1 MEMKTKMNIGI
12 KGVQSVTVTTE
23 NTAQSVGSG
32 MLPVFATPAMAALME
47 KTAALSV
54 APYLEQG
61 EGTVG
66 ISLNIRHL
74 AATPIGLTVTCE
86 SELVEIDRKR
96 LVFSL
101 KVSDGVGVIGDGTH
115 ERFIINN
122 EKFMAKAAAKK
133 G

>member
-1 MEMKTKMNIGI
+1 MLNVGI
-12 KGVQSVTVTTE
+12 KGTQSVLVTEE
-23 NTAQSVGSG
+23 NTAASVGSG
-32 MLPVFATPAMAALME
+32 MLAVFATPAMAALME

-54 APYLEQG
+54 QNELGEG

-74 AATPIGLTVTCE
+74 AATPVGLTVTCE
-86 SELVEIDRKR
+86 SELIEIDRKR

-101 KVSDGVGVIGDGTH
+101 KVSDGKDVIGDGTH

-122 EKFMAKAAAKK
+122 EKFMAKANAKK
-133 G
+133 D

>member
-1 MEMKTKMNIGI
+1 MLTVGI
-12 KGVQSVTVTTE
+12 KGIQSVKVTEE
-23 NTAQSVGSG
+23 NTAKSIGSG
-32 MLPVFATPAMAALME
+32 LLPVFATPAMAALME
-47 KTAALSV
+47 KTASESIASQLG
-54 APYLEQG
+54 EG

-86 SELVEIDRKR
+86 SELIEIDRKR

-101 KVSDGVGVIGDGTH
+101 KVIDGKDVIGDGTH

-122 EKFMAKAAAKK
+122 EKFMIKATSKLD
-133 G
+133 

>member
-1 MEMKTKMNIGI
+1 MKMNIGI
-12 KGVQSVTVTTE
+12 KGVQSVKVTEE
-23 NTAQSVGSG
+23 NTAKTVGSG

-54 APYLEQG
+54 APYLGDG

-86 SELVEIDRKR
+86 SELIEIDRKR

-101 KVSDGVGVIGDGTH
+101 KVSDGVDVIGDGTH

-122 EKFMAKAAAKK
+122 EKFMSKAESKK

>member
-1 MEMKTKMNIGI
+1 MNIGI
-12 KGVQSVTVTTE
+12 KGVQSVTVTEE
-23 NTAQSVGSG
+23 NTAKKVGSG

-54 APYLEQG
+54 APYLGEG

-74 AATPIGLTVTCE
+74 AATPVGLTVTCE
-86 SELVEIDRKR
+86 SELIEIDRKR

-101 KVSDGVGVIGDGTH
+101 KVSDGVDVIGDGTH

-122 EKFMAKAAAKK
+122 EKFMTKAEAKK
-133 G
+133 GK

>member
-1 MEMKTKMNIGI
+1 MLEIGI
-12 KGVQSVTVTTE
+12 KGQNEVLVTE
-23 NTAQSVGSG
+23 QNTAKSVGSG

-47 KTAALSV
+47 KTASESV
-54 APYLEQG
+54 QAHLGDG

-74 AATPIGLTVTCE
+74 AATPVGLTVKCE
-86 SELVEIDRKR
+86 SELIEIDRKR

-101 KVSDGVGVIGDGTH
+101 KVSDGVDIIGDGTH

-122 EKFMAKAAAKK
+122 EKFMQKAESKK
-133 G
+133 Q

>member
-1 MEMKTKMNIGI
+1 MKMNIGI
-12 KGVQSVTVTTE
+12 KGVQSVKVTEE
-23 NTAQSVGSG
+23 NTAKTVGSG
-32 MLPVFATPAMAALME
+32 MLPVFATPAMATLME

-54 APYLEQG
+54 APYLGDG

-74 AATPIGLTVTCE
+74 AATPTGLTVTCE
-86 SELVEIDRKR
+86 SELIEIDRKR

-101 KVSDGVGVIGDGTH
+101 KVSDGVDVIGDGTH

-122 EKFMAKAAAKK
+122 EKFMSKAESKK

>member
-1 MEMKTKMNIGI
+1 MLTVGI
-12 KGVQSVTVTTE
+12 KGTESVKVTEE
-23 NTAQSVGSG
+23 NTAKSVGSG
-32 MLPVFATPAMAALME
+32 MLDVFATPAMAALME
-47 KTAALSV
+47 KTASESV
-54 APYLEQG
+54 AAYLCEC

-86 SELVEIDRKR
+86 SELIEIDRKR

-101 KVSDGVGVIGDGTH
+101 KVSDGKDVIGDGTH

-122 EKFMAKAAAKK
+122 EKFMAKAIQKLD
-133 G
+133 

>member
-1 MEMKTKMNIGI
+1 MIEVGI
-12 KGVQSVTVTTE
+12 KGQNEVLVVEQ
-23 NTAQSVGSG
+23 NTAKNVGSG

-47 KTAALSV
+47 KTASESV
-54 APYLEQG
+54 QPFLGEG

-74 AATPIGLTVTCE
+74 AATPIGLTVKCE
-86 SELVEIDRKR
+86 SELIEIDRKR

-101 KVSDGVGVIGDGTH
+101 KVSDGVDIIGDGTH

-122 EKFMAKAAAKK
+122 DKFMQKAESKK
-133 G
+133 Q

>member
-1 MEMKTKMNIGI
+1 MNIGI
-12 KGVQSVTVTTE
+12 KGVQSVTVTEE
-23 NTAQSVGSG
+23 NTAKKVGSG

-54 APYLEQG
+54 APYLGEG

-74 AATPIGLTVTCE
+74 AAPPVGLTVTCE
-86 SELVEIDRKR
+86 SELIEIDRKR

-101 KVSDGVGVIGDGTH
+101 KVSDGVDVIGDGTH

-122 EKFMAKAAAKK
+122 EKFMTKAEAKK
-133 G
+133 GK

>member
-1 MEMKTKMNIGI
+1 MNIGI
-12 KGVQSVTVTTE
+12 KGVQSVTVTE
-23 NTAQSVGSG
+23 KNTAKKVGSG

-54 APYLEQG
+54 APYLGEG

-74 AATPIGLTVTCE
+74 AATPVGLTVTCE
-86 SELVEIDRKR
+86 SELIEIDRKR

-101 KVSDGVGVIGDGTH
+101 KVSDGVDVIGDGTH

-122 EKFMAKAAAKK
+122 EKFMAKAEAKK
-133 G
+133 GK

>member
-1 MEMKTKMNIGI
+1 MLEIGI
-12 KGVQSVTVTTE
+12 KGKQTVTVTAE
-23 NTAQSVGSG
+23 NTAKNVGSG
-32 MLPVFATPAMAALME
+32 MLDVFATPSMAALME

-54 APYLEQG
+54 APMLGEG

-74 AATPIGLTVTCE
+74 AATPIGLEVTCE
-86 SELVEIDRKR
+86 SELIEIDRKR

-101 KVSDGVGVIGDGTH
+101 KVSDGVDLIGDGTH

-122 EKFMAKAAAKK
+122 EKFMAKAESKK

>member
-1 MEMKTKMNIGI
+1 MLEIGL
-12 KGVQSVTVTTE
+12 KGKETVAVTAE
-23 NTAQSVGSG
+23 NTAKTVGSG
-32 MLPVFATPAMAALME
+32 MLEVFATPALAALME

-54 APYLEQG
+54 APHLGDG

-74 AATPIGLTVTCE
+74 AATPVGLTATCE
-86 SELVEIDRKR
+86 SELIEIDRKR

-101 KVSDGVGVIGDGTH
+101 KVTDGVDVIGDGTH

>member
-1 MEMKTKMNIGI
+1 
-12 KGVQSVTVTTE
+12 
-23 NTAQSVGSG
+23 

-47 KTAALSV
+47 KTAQQSV
-54 APYLEQG
+54 AQYLGEG

-74 AATPIGLTVTCE
+74 AATPIGMTVSCE
-86 SELVEIDRKR
+86 SELIEIDRKK

-101 KVSDGVGVIGDGTH
+101 KVTDGKDVIGDGTH

-122 EKFMAKAAAKK
+122 ERFMAKALAKLD
-133 G
+133 